1 MKLSAPSRCSGT
13 QGFLSFYLNVIVVSW
28 PSSLFTKG
36 ITIILR
42 FFLAKL
48 DSPRPQQA
56 TVVPPYL
63 RKIFQ
68 AAFHNQRL
76 GIPERFSPDCLL
88 LGYSGLSPF
97 CAEKDSEMTDMS
109 M

>member
-1 MKLSAPSRCSGT
+1 MKLSVPSRSSVT
-13 QGFLSFYLNVIVVSW
+13 QGFLFLYLSSIVVSW
-28 PSSLFTKG
+28 PSSLFTKI

-48 DSPRPQQA
+48 DSSSPTASTSRPS
-56 TVVPPYL
+56 YL

-76 GIPERFSPDCLL
+76 GIPERFYSDCLL
-88 LGYSGLSPF
+88 LGFSGLSPF
-97 CAEKDSEMTDMS
+97 RAEKDSEMTDMS